1 MAKPEIVDKTKENML
16 GFIGIKWVAMIYVAV
31 IQIVSCLVLS
41 KIINKIVPPIKKK
54 DPTKKE
60 IDNYD
65 EPIHQTILYSL
76 YNLAL
81 ILLGVYAMRNITQN
95 IPFPFEGVAGYKH
108 SKLRKI
114 NGVFIANFVL
124 LYYQNDFLDRLKII
138 FNLF

>member
-1 MAKPEIVDKTKENML
+1 MSLNEQNILGSITPESVGNMAKPEIVDKTKENML

-65 EPIHQTILYSL
+65 EHIHKTILY
-76 YNLAL
+76 
-81 ILLGVYAMRNITQN
+81 
-95 IPFPFEGVAGYKH
+95 
-108 SKLRKI
+108 
-114 NGVFIANFVL
+114 
-124 LYYQNDFLDRLKII
+124 II
-138 FNLF
+138 